1 MTGAARSELRRL
13 LAGAVANRVTP
24 GVVVEAGSSAG
35 PVAVEMAGH
44 LTYRR
49 AARPIDA
56 ETVYDLASLT
66 KVIATGTLAMRHAAA
81 GTLPLDRRVGDVLP
95 AFAGVGLAQ
104 VTVADLLGHSS
115 GLPAHRPYF
124 LHRAGRAGHA
134 AALAAEPLAHPPGS
148 GHEYTDLGFI
158 LLGLLIETAGGAP
171 LATQFTA
178 WREAAL
184 PGVALDFGPWRR
196 AGAAVAPTEAEAWRG
211 RVLAGEVHDANAA
224 ALGGAA
230 GHAGL
235 FGTAAGV
242 GAFARWFLR
251 LWLGQVDAAAGVPA
265 ALAVRFAARGEV
277 PGSSRALA
285 WDTMLPSSSCG
296 RRLSPTAIGHTG
308 FTGTSLWIDPVRD
321 LYVVLLT
328 NRVHPVAATADGI
341 QALRVAV
348 HDAVAEGW
356 PR

>member
-1 MTGAARSELRRL
+1 M
-13 LAGAVANRVTP
+13 
-24 GVVVEAGSSAG
+24 
-35 PVAVEMAGH
+35 
-44 LTYRR
+44 
-49 AARPIDA
+49 
-56 ETVYDLASLT
+56 
-66 KVIATGTLAMRHAAA
+66 
-81 GTLPLDRRVGDVLP
+81 
-95 AFAGVGLAQ
+95 
-104 VTVADLLGHSS
+104 ADLLGHSS

-124 LHRAGRAGHA
+124 LHRAGRAGYA
-134 AALAAEPLAHPPGS
+134 AALAAEPLAYPPRS

-158 LLGLLIETAGGAP
+158 LLGLLIEAAGAAP

-196 AGAAVAPTEAEAWRG
+196 AGAASRRPRPRPGAGASSPARCTTPTPRRSAGPPAMPGCSAPPR
-211 RVLAGEVHDANAA
+211 R
-224 ALGGAA
+224 
-230 GHAGL
+230 
-235 FGTAAGV
+235 V

-251 LWLGQVDAAAGVPA
+251 LWLGHVDAAAGVSA
-265 ALAVRFAARGEV
+265 ALAARFAARGEV
-277 PGSSRALA
+277 PGSSRALG

-296 RRLSPTAIGHTG
+296 RRLSPTAVGHTG

-328 NRVHPVAATADGI
+328 NRVHPVAAAADGI